1 MQAERMHQPKT
12 VTIRHAREMTCRSV
26 KDFYAQGALA
36 MKDIGLEHRQSRC
49 SRTLKFENCHGED
62 DKTREQRTA

>member
-1 MQAERMHQPKT
+1 MQAERMHQPET

-36 MKDIGLEHRQSRC
+36 VKDIGLEHRQSPVVV
-49 SRTLKFENCHGED
+49 GP
-62 DKTREQRTA
+62 